1 MSYVKRIA
9 PLAAAALFVYCLL
22 ISEQLA
28 ESSRLY
34 LELCGRQVVPSLFVF
49 SVLGGLVSQ
58 GSGINLLCKIL
69 PRWGT
74 ETAVGALGLCGGVP
88 LGSVTALKLYRDGDI
103 SKRQAEYLCTFSC
116 TPSLSFIVSFAGGV
130 LGGSSGVILAIL
142 TVAAEVVTALV
153 FKPIMLPKGER
164 KLVTN
169 GSSASKPFS
178 AVLADSALSAVIIC
192 GCVVFFGS
200 MATLLPGS
208 LGGFLEISTG
218 IHACGSLAEAA
229 TLLGFS
235 GLSILLQTAAV
246 CEGEINLFPCFAAK
260 VFQAIFMGGVAFFV
274 D

>member
-88 LGSVTALKLYRDGDI
+88 LGPVTALKLYRDGDI

-116 TPSLSFIVSFAGGV
+116 TPSLSFPYRPQEPECSLYCRICQKRDERSFPRE
-130 LGGSSGVILAIL
+130 
-142 TVAAEVVTALV
+142 THCFPE
-153 FKPIMLPKGER
+153 PR
-164 KLVTN
+164 H
-169 GSSASKPFS
+169 SAYHS
-178 AVLADSALSAVIIC
+178 AMPTEC
-192 GCVVFFGS
+192 P
-200 MATLLPGS
+200 TP
-208 LGGFLEISTG
+208 
-218 IHACGSLAEAA
+218 AEAKGRDRYSRCSPSP
-229 TLLGFS
+229 L
-235 GLSILLQTAAV
+235 
-246 CEGEINLFPCFAAK
+246 PCFGTPQSS
-260 VFQAIFMGGVAFFV
+260 VCSRNPFREHVLYSS
-274 D
+274 